1 MIQMKHLMRAKLENL
16 ERLAIFLK
24 VEIPD
29 LRDEYAKQLV
39 LSRRILDVID
49 SPSLESN
56 NEDT

>member
-1 MIQMKHLMRAKLENL
+1 MQAKLENL

-39 LSRRILDVID
+39 LSKRILDVID
-49 SPSLESN
+49 SPSLEPN

>member
-1 MIQMKHLMRAKLENL
+1 MLEMKHLMRAKLENL

-24 VEIPD
+24 VEIPN

-39 LSRRILDVID
+39 LSRRILEEINRL
-49 SPSLESN
+49 SLEVT